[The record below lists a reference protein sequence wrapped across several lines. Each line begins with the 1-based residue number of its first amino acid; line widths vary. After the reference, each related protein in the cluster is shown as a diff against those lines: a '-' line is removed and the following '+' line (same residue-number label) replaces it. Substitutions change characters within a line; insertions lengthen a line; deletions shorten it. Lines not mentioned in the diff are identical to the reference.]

1 MFRTIVNRIPLVLA
15 VAAIASPAAQAAN
28 DSPRPESV
36 ATAVGFLAQQGLS
49 QSQIEAWTTGV
60 CSYEVKPSSCYV
72 TPAES
77 KLASRRLA
85 EGFLQG
91 TGLAPGQITSFTEGV
106 CSCEVTPSSYYL
118 THAQTSLASE
128 RSAKNLGRSGTS
140 QPAQAGVG
148 FDWGDAG
155 VGAGATLGVALLL
168 AGLGASLLIS
178 RHNQGRPARR
188 S

>member
-1 MFRTIVNRIPLVLA
+1 VAAVVSPAA
-15 VAAIASPAAQAAN
+15 VAAN
-28 DSPRPESV
+28 DGPRPESV

-49 QSQIEAWTTGV
+49 WGQIEAWTTGV

-77 KLASRRLA
+77 RLASRRLA

-91 TGLAPGQITSFTEGV
+91 TGLAAAQVTSFTEGV

-118 THAQTSLASE
+118 THAQSPVASQPTGHNL
-128 RSAKNLGRSGTS
+128 RSPGTS
-140 QPAQAGVG
+140 QPARVEGG

-155 VGAGATLGVALLL
+155 VGAGATLGVMALL
-168 AGLGASLLIS
+168 AGLGAALTIS
-178 RHNQGRPARR
+178 RHNHRR
-188 S
+188 QVPTS